1 MLKEKVVT
9 LYEKLLDWDG
19 DARDGDFNYDDMLLC
34 PPNIEALQ
42 SLIMKKFNSQSVLK
56 SRFIHNFIWKCISK
70 FDHHYSPVCVHS
82 VQTVIGLLECVKI
95 FKFHHF
101 NYVIQV
107 IFDTDNLSQEVT
119 QLLVAVN
126 RYIIREKQLYQNA
139 AELLLAILTLTPNQN
154 ENIIIQAMISAP
166 NTELIVEALKLICL
180 ERADQIEQIGQIRW
194 LSLVGLLMQFRAD
207 EERNQLKDY
216 LFGREIESLNESI
229 LSLTLGLFS
238 LICTGK
244 SLNGSDADLSVQNT
258 NQSSP
263 AVSPL
268 SPVVEGITGL
278 IGRIIPVFAP
288 PSVDYKDA
296 SVGSTSD
303 LYPRL
308 YLLNSQLLRNPAIIK
323 LEDGADNVSNIQQ
336 FIFEC
341 EESDKFL
348 YLFYTLKMKLLRG
361 KCLIFANGVDRGY
374 KLKLF
379 LEQFSIKSGVLNAEL
394 PENSKL
400 NVIKQFNRGAFDY
413 LIATEEIAAQ
423 STKKIDAEKS
433 QLAHESSVSRG
444 IDFKNVACVCNL
456 DLPQSVK
463 NYTHRIGRT
472 GRGNS
477 RGVAL
482 SFITSSD
489 HRVLKKI
496 EYKFK
501 GLIHEFKQL
510 DRKDAENFRYRCDD
524 VMKQVKKKSAVKD
537 ARFKE
542 LKGELLNNEKLKA
555 HFKENPTDLNA
566 IRHDKPLN
574 VLKAQPQLKHVPE
587 YLMPSSLG
595 KRTAPMSKHEIDK
608 IEFKK
613 RRGGGRPSKK
623 AKIDPLKS
631 LKFKRKSKAA

>member
-1 MLKEKVVT
+1 MTLQQQQKTFRDFKLDDRLLRALEKQNFTKPT
-9 LYEKLLDWDG
+9 LIQSSV
-19 DARDGDFNYDDMLLC
+19 
-34 PPNIEALQ
+34 IEIALQ
-42 SLIMKKFNSQSVLK
+42 GK
-56 SRFIHNFIWKCISK
+56 
-70 FDHHYSPVCVHS
+70 D
-82 VQTVIGLLECVKI
+82 
-95 FKFHHF
+95 
-101 NYVIQV
+101 
-107 IFDTDNLSQEVT
+107 
-119 QLLVAVN
+119 
-126 RYIIREKQLYQNA
+126 
-139 AELLLAILTLTPNQN
+139 
-154 ENIIIQAMISAP
+154 
-166 NTELIVEALKLICL
+166 IVGKAKT
-180 ERADQIEQIGQIRW
+180 G
-194 LSLVGLLMQFRAD
+194 S
-207 EERNQLKDY
+207 
-216 LFGREIESLNESI
+216 
-229 LSLTLGLFS
+229 
-238 LICTGK
+238 GK
-244 SLNGSDADLSVQNT
+244 SLSYILPILHKILQLQQASGRVKSTKAVIIVPSRELAAQVKQQIKQVTTFCNDYVSALNITNDKIQLVMTAIAQEVPDILIGTPKSLLQVAEQLHAQSKPMSESIQHLVIDEADLLLSFGYEKDMKSLQDYLPKIVQTYLMSATLN
-258 NQSSP
+258 
-263 AVSPL
+263 A
-268 SPVVEGITGL
+268 E
-278 IGRIIPVFAP
+278 
-288 PSVDYKDA
+288 VD
-296 SVGSTSD
+296 
-303 LYPRL
+303 
-308 YLLNSQLLRNPAIIK
+308 LLKSQLLRNPAIIK

>member
-1 MLKEKVVT
+1 MASQQQQKTFK
-9 LYEKLLDWDG
+9 
-19 DARDGDFNYDDMLLC
+19 DFNLDDRLLRALEKQNFTK
-34 PPNIEALQ
+34 PTLIQSSVIEIALQ
-42 SLIMKKFNSQSVLK
+42 GK
-56 SRFIHNFIWKCISK
+56 
-70 FDHHYSPVCVHS
+70 D
-82 VQTVIGLLECVKI
+82 
-95 FKFHHF
+95 
-101 NYVIQV
+101 
-107 IFDTDNLSQEVT
+107 
-119 QLLVAVN
+119 
-126 RYIIREKQLYQNA
+126 
-139 AELLLAILTLTPNQN
+139 
-154 ENIIIQAMISAP
+154 
-166 NTELIVEALKLICL
+166 IVGKAKT
-180 ERADQIEQIGQIRW
+180 G
-194 LSLVGLLMQFRAD
+194 S
-207 EERNQLKDY
+207 
-216 LFGREIESLNESI
+216 
-229 LSLTLGLFS
+229 
-238 LICTGK
+238 GK
-244 SLNGSDADLSVQNT
+244 SLSYILPILHKILQSQQASGRVKSTKAVIIVPSRELAAQVKQQIKQVTTFCNDYASALNITNDKIQLVMTAIAQEIPDILIGTPKSLLQVAEQLHAQNKPMSESVQHLVIDEADLLLSFGYEKDMKSLQDYLPKIVQTYLMSATLN
-258 NQSSP
+258 
-263 AVSPL
+263 A
-268 SPVVEGITGL
+268 E
-278 IGRIIPVFAP
+278 
-288 PSVDYKDA
+288 VD
-296 SVGSTSD
+296 
-303 LYPRL
+303 
-308 YLLNSQLLRNPAIIK
+308 LLKSQLLRNPAIIK

-361 KCLIFANGVDRGY
+361 KCLIFVHGVDRGY

-423 STKKIDAEKS
+423 STKKTDAEKS

-595 KRTAPMSKHEIDK
+595 KRTAPMSKHEIDR

-613 RRGGGRPSKK
+613 RRGAGRPSKK

-631 LKFKRKSKAA
+631 LKFKSKSKLA